1 MQSSFDQASSMLNR
15 KMSLGGITPFGDNPL
30 QGVFMG
36 VEIPEFDE
44 VPNTTVPIMVNNRHG

>member
-1 MQSSFDQASSMLNR
+1 MQSSFDQASSMLNL
-15 KMSLGGITPFGDNPL
+15 KQSLGGITPFGDNPL

-44 VPNTTVPIMVNNRHG
+44 VTNTTVPIMVNNKHG